1 MRTARKIDNNYY
13 RRDKIVKV
21 TNSSYT
27 ARKSEFS
34 ISKNYFKRL
43 FFLIIISVL
52 FSVIYLTLRSELTL
66 KYNKYI
72 DLTEKYDKI
81 KTDNES
87 LYNNIKDNNDIESIR
102 DTAINEYNMIYPSKE
117 QIIIYSN
124 NSENNII
131 KYNK

>member
-21 TNSSYT
+21 ANGPFT